1 MQVDS
6 LGSEGATGYGGL
18 KPPLV
23 ARLLDCVLVGAVL
36 SASTTLNHVPWRID
50 HGLLAMAAMLLF
62 ALSAQIWGLYRPSR
76 RAHPLD
82 ASGPLIVLTWLTAV
96 SSLALICLGS
106 DIATRFSAAVL
117 IAWAV
122 ATPLAFAAWRTAS
135 KLALRLLRRRA
146 DAPRRVAIVGAGAS
160 GRALARHALE
170 SPGSGLQLVGLFDDR
185 EPAEAGPAAP
195 AGAEPD
201 GDFGALRDIARRG
214 AVDQVY
220 LALPLRSEA
229 RIRDLAEKLADLPVS
244 VHLAPDF
251 FTYGLLRGRFQYL
264 GDVCTLSLFDTP
276 LKGSAGWLKRLIDIV
291 LSSLILCIAALP
303 MAVIALAVRA
313 SSPGPAIFKQRRC
326 GLDGRQVVVW
336 KFRTMTV
343 TEDGANIVQARENDP
358 RVTPLGAFLRR
369 TFLDELPQFI
379 NVLQGDMSI
388 VGPRPHALAHNEKYR
403 RLIPFYMLRHRVKPG
418 ITGWA
423 QVRGFRGETE
433 QLSKMEAR
441 VDHDLWYIRNWTLR
455 LDLKIVL
462 LTAVEVLRT
471 LLPAGR
477 RGPGD
482 KDGAAAPGVLLLVE
496 NLPVPL
502 DRRVWLE
509 ARSLRARGY
518 RVSVVC
524 QKMYGCTAGYERLDG
539 IDIFRFPLLFEA
551 SHPLGYLLEYGSAL
565 ALMLGYALRAWLK
578 SGFDVIHVAN
588 PPDLLVLVALPFKL
602 FGKRVIYDQH
612 DLCPELFQAKGKGG
626 PMLQRVLLGLEWIS
640 YRLADAVVVPNQSYR
655 QIALERGKKAEASV
669 FVVRNGPLP
678 DALAPTPDCVL
689 QPLIGY
695 VGVMG
700 DQDSIDVLLE
710 VAKKLKHRYPAW
722 RYVLLGDGSHRARF
736 ERYAED
742 LGVSDRVRFAG
753 MVDESRIASEL
764 AACSL
769 CLVPDRVNAFT
780 ARSTMNKVMEYMA
793 LAKPIVQFD
802 TPEGR
807 YSARGASLYARPN
820 DVDDF
825 AARVAELLD
834 DPKRARE
841 MGEAGRARFLAS
853 LHWGHSIEALYRA
866 YDYVLSPERSRRLV
880 RLPGYGETPKV
891 SRSGEPSETPA
902 LQEAAEPVA
911 EPSRAAAG
919 RETGAAALRP

>member
-1 MQVDS
+1 MQVGS
-6 LGSEGATGYGGL
+6 FGSEGATRYDGPKL
-18 KPPLV
+18 PLV

-36 SASTTLNHVPWRID
+36 FGSAALNHIPWRTD
-50 HGLLAMAAMLLF
+50 YGLLAIAAMLLF
-62 ALSAQIWGLYRPSR
+62 SLSAQIWGLYRPPHA
-76 RAHPLD
+76 AHPLD
-82 ASGPLIVLTWLTAV
+82 ASGRLIVLSWLTAV
-96 SSLALICLGS
+96 LSLLLIWFGS
-106 DIATRFSAAVL
+106 EVATRFSAAVL
-117 IAWAV
+117 IVWVV
-122 ATPLAFAAWRTAS
+122 ATPLAFAAWRMAS
-135 KLALRLLRRRA
+135 KLALRRREV
-146 DAPRRVAIVGAGAS
+146 APRRVAIVGAERG
-160 GRALARHALE
+160 GQALARHFQEL
-170 SPGSGLQLVGLFDDR
+170 PGSGLQLVGLFDDR
-185 EPAEAGPAAP
+185 ELADGGRGPQV
-195 AGAEPD
+195 GDEPD
-201 GDFGALRDIARRG
+201 GDFAALRGIAQQG

-220 LALPLRSEA
+220 IALPLRSEA
-229 RIRDLAEKLADLPVS
+229 RIRDVAEKLADLPVS
-244 VHLAPDF
+244 VHLATDF
-251 FTYGLLRGRFQYL
+251 FTYGLLPGRFQYL
-264 GDVCTLSLFDTP
+264 GDVCTLNIFDTP
-276 LKGSAGWLKRLIDIV
+276 LNGSAAYLKRLVDIV
-291 LSSLILCIAALP
+291 LSSLILCLAALP
-303 MAVIALAVRA
+303 MAMIALGVRA
-313 SSPGPAIFKQRRC
+313 SSPGRVIFKQHRC

-343 TEDGANIVQARENDP
+343 TEDGEHIVQAREDDP
-358 RVTPLGAFLRR
+358 RVTPFGAFLRR

-379 NVLQGDMSI
+379 NVLQGHMSI

-423 QVRGFRGETE
+423 QAKGFRGETE
-433 QLSKMEAR
+433 QLSKMKAR

-455 LDLKIVL
+455 LDLKIIL
-462 LTAVEVLRT
+462 LTALQVLRG
-471 LLPAGR
+471 LLPRGR
-477 RGPGD
+477 RGAVSEG
-482 KDGAAAPGVLLLVE
+482 GAVAPGVLLLVE

-524 QKMYGCTAGYERLDG
+524 PKMYDCTAGYERLDG

-565 ALMLGYALRAWLK
+565 ALMLGHALRAWLK

-588 PPDLLVLVALPFKL
+588 PPDLLVLIALPFKL
-602 FGKRVIYDQH
+602 IGKRVIYDQH

-626 PMLQRVLLGLEWIS
+626 PILHRVLLGLERIS
-640 YRLADAVVVPNQSYR
+640 YSLADAVIVPNQSYR
-655 QIALERGKKAEASV
+655 QIALERGKKAKSSV
-669 FVVRNGPLP
+669 FVVRNGPLS
-678 DALAPTPDCVL
+678 DALAPTPSSVL

-710 VAKKLKHRYPAW
+710 VAEKLKHRYPEW
-722 RYVLLGDGSHRARF
+722 RYVLLGDGSHRAGF
-736 ERYAED
+736 ERYAKD

-753 MVDESRIASEL
+753 MVDESRIAAEL
-764 AACSL
+764 ASCSL

-841 MGEAGRARFLAS
+841 MGEAGRTRFLAS
-853 LHWGHSIEALYRA
+853 LHWGHSVDALYRA

-880 RLPGYGETPKV
+880 RLPGYGETTKV
-891 SRSGEPSETPA
+891 SGSGEPSETPA
-902 LQEAAEPVA
+902 LLEAAEPGA
-911 EPSRAAAG
+911 EPSRAAAC
-919 RETGAAALRP
+919 RETEAAALRP